1 MYIDYM
7 LMLTLTVSIG
17 IFLIVLIFF
26 VISIRFQDKM
36 TDALRQTALS
46 TERVAEIARQ
56 VAETTSRT
64 ERMTAS
70 IYTQITAGSEQQH

>member
-36 TDALRQTALS
+36 ADALKQTALS

>member
-26 VISIRFQDKM
+26 VTSIRFQDKM
-36 TDALRQTALS
+36 TDALKQTSLS